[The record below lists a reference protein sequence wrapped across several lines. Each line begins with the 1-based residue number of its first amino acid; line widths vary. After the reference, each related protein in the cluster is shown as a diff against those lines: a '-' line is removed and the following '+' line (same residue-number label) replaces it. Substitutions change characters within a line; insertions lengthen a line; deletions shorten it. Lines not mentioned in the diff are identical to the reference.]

1 MDKKVPAKKTATRKP
16 TATQGVMGGSLV
28 TNPLAQKAIAQLK
41 QEFAKP
47 ENRERL
53 LQVAQSAFNDAKR
66 WYDEKKAAKADRDE
80 LGVAK
85 GSKAVFGQRR
95 LEERSVH
102 ITEQIDLLAARSVE
116 VASALEPLRASS
128 KTVDTALKVSVGL
141 PVVKRKMAHR
151 KIDDQLDELEEALVQ
166 FVMAGL
172 GNAE

>member
-1 MDKKVPAKKTATRKP
+1 MDKKVPAKKATTKKP

-95 LEERSVH
+95 LEERSAH

-116 VASALEPLRASS
+116 VASALEPLRESS